1 MCDWSGRRARSE
13 SARVATIRYRKRA
26 RALPGSG
33 GASTSTA
40 GAVDGAPDRHLGD
53 FDSRS
58 GLVGRGPNNARAA
71 RFGRRTRPKRRCAA
85 TISDRGRAR
94 PLPGSNGGG
103 ARTVGVVDGALDGH
117 LCDFDSRP
125 EGRVRGEHRARR
137 AFWTSHAAET
147 PTRRDD
153 MRSRSR
159 ACTFRVER
167 RGDAYGGCCRRR
179 RSTST
184 PRASR
189 PRSIDRRAQNSVVVH
204 HAADF
209 TKSRRVHRIQG
220 LGCRF

>member
-1 MCDWSGRRARSE
+1 M
-13 SARVATIRYRKRA
+13 
-26 RALPGSG
+26 
-33 GASTSTA
+33 
-40 GAVDGAPDRHLGD
+40 
-53 FDSRS
+53 
-58 GLVGRGPNNARAA
+58 
-71 RFGRRTRPKRRCAA
+71 
-85 TISDRGRAR
+85 
-94 PLPGSNGGG
+94 
-103 ARTVGVVDGALDGH
+103 GVVDGALDGL

-209 TKSRRVHRIQG
+209 TTSRPLHRVRWGVGGGGGDDRGGCDASNARSSKGCSTRRDRVVARIVIAVHDARSRVPSLAPPRTRRSRVLVASLRPGRFRVLGFWWQHRPPVGRPRTFPYEQFS
-220 LGCRF
+220 CHFWV